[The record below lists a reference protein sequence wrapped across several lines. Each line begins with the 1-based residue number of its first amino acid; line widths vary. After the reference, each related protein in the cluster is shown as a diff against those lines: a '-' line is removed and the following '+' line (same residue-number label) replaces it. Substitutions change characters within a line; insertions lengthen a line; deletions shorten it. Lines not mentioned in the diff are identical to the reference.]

1 MMNHRSLR
9 HSIMQASGAHRAP
22 AAGIV
27 RRLAMG
33 GILVLGL
40 TLGGLGA
47 AVLALPGHVSGSPGQ
62 ASAHQRVNSHA
73 HHVALNKT
81 KPKAWMY

>member
-1 MMNHRSLR
+1 MKNHRSLR
-9 HSIMQASGAHRAP
+9 HSIMQAAGAHRAP
-22 AAGIV
+22 SAGIV
-27 RRLAMG
+27 RRRAMG

-40 TLGGLGA
+40 TLSGLGA

-62 ASAHQRVNSHA
+62 ASAHHRVNSPA
-73 HHVALNKT
+73 HHVALSKT

>member
-1 MMNHRSLR
+1 
-9 HSIMQASGAHRAP
+9 MQAGGTHRAP
-22 AAGIV
+22 SAGIV
-27 RRLAMG
+27 RRRAMG

-40 TLGGLGA
+40 ALSGLGA
-47 AVLALPGHVSGSPGQ
+47 AVLALPGHAGGSSGQ

-81 KPKAWMY
+81 APRAWMY

>member
-1 MMNHRSLR
+1 
-9 HSIMQASGAHRAP
+9 MQAAGAHRAP
-22 AAGIV
+22 SAGIA
-27 RRLAMG
+27 RRRAMG
-33 GILVLGL
+33 GILALGL

-81 KPKAWMY
+81 SPKAWMY

>member
-1 MMNHRSLR
+1 MKNHSLLR
-9 HSIMQASGAHRAP
+9 HSIMQAAGAHRAP
-22 AAGIV
+22 SAGIV
-27 RRLAMG
+27 RRRAMG

-73 HHVALNKT
+73 HHVALHKT
-81 KPKAWMY
+81 TPKAWMY

>member
-1 MMNHRSLR
+1 
-9 HSIMQASGAHRAP
+9 MQAAGAHRAP
-22 AAGIV
+22 SAGIV
-27 RRLAMG
+27 RRRAMG

-40 TLGGLGA
+40 TLSGLGA

-62 ASAHQRVNSHA
+62 ASAHHRVNSPA
-73 HHVALNKT
+73 HHVALSKT

>member
-1 MMNHRSLR
+1 MKNHRSLR
-9 HSIMQASGAHRAP
+9 HSIMQAAGAHRAP
-22 AAGIV
+22 SAGIV
-27 RRLAMG
+27 RRRAMG

-62 ASAHQRVNSHA
+62 ASSHQRVNSHA

-81 KPKAWMY
+81 SPRAWMY

>member
-1 MMNHRSLR
+1 
-9 HSIMQASGAHRAP
+9 MQAGGTHRAP
-22 AAGIV
+22 SAGIV
-27 RRLAMG
+27 RRRAMG

-47 AVLALPGHVSGSPGQ
+47 AVLALPGHASGNPGQ
-62 ASAHQRVNSHA
+62 ASAHQRVNSHV

-81 KPKAWMY
+81 KPTAWMY